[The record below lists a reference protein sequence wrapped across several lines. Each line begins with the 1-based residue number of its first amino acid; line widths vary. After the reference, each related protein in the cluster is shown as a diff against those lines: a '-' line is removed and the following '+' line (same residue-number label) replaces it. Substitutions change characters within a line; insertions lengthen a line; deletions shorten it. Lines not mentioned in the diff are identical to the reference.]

1 MGSLLDKIKR
11 NRENA
16 FEKLADILPGYKGY
30 KEKEMRREADR
41 ILREN
46 LVRRLNEQWNKLPD
60 IQKKLISKGKIGYLD
75 DVETIVNRMQ
85 TFIDKVKGGAA
96 GYGGLFD
103 AIRVKET
110 ELDALYDF
118 DLALLQKVDDLKS
131 AVANLRDA
139 VNSGSPSLDDAISKL
154 QELTSALNDLWDR
167 RNEVFL
173 GEAGKEVGSEAVPAK
188 QSEESGGEV
197 DDLTGAETSAGTV
210 EDKSEE

>member
-1 MGSLLDKIKR
+1 MGSLLDKIKK

-16 FEKLADILPGYKGY
+16 LEKLADVLPGYKGY

-103 AIRVKET
+103 AIRVKEA

-154 QELTSALNDLWDR
+154 QELTSSLNDLWER
-167 RNEVFL
+167 RNEVVL
-173 GEAGKEVGSEAVPAK
+173 GEAGEEVGAESAPAK

-210 EDKSEE
+210 EEKSEG

>member
-1 MGSLLDKIKR
+1 MGSLLDKIKK

-16 FEKLADILPGYKGY
+16 LEKLADVLPGYKGY

-46 LVRRLNEQWNKLPD
+46 LVRRLSEQWNKLPD
-60 IQKKLISKGKIGYLD
+60 IQKKLISKGKITYLD
-75 DVETIVNRMQ
+75 DVETIVNRLQ

-103 AIRVKET
+103 AIRVKEA

-118 DLALLQKVDDLKS
+118 DLALLQKVDDLKA

-154 QELTSALNDLWDR
+154 QDLTSALNDLWDR

-173 GEAGKEVGSEAVPAK
+173 GEAGKEVGSDVAAPEPP
-188 QSEESGGEV
+188 EESGGET
-197 DDLTGAETSAGTV
+197 DELTGAETSAGTDQ
-210 EDKSEE
+210 DKSEG